1 MCVSCILCRMH
12 ILIINQAYRVDIL
25 FVCRRLKNI
34 FVRQSIYFKL
44 VIIIL
49 RQKHLKITIF
59 FHKKRF
65 FIFRTFLSC
74 SENLNCKKAFT

>member
-12 ILIINQAYRVDIL
+12 ILIINKASRVDIL

-59 FHKKRF
+59 FTKSGFSYFEPFYLVLK
-65 FIFRTFLSC
+65 I
-74 SENLNCKKAFT
+74 